1 MINIFIDMDG
11 TICDYKG
18 AYEAEVSESNPYPQ
32 SRVGFFTDL
41 NIFDGAKQAILELDS
56 NSDYKVWFLT
66 RPSYMNLHCYSEKA
80 QWVKTHFGQDWV
92 SRLILCPEKS
102 LVGKSERDILIDDNG
117 DDGQPEFIGTWT
129 RYTGQDW
136 YNYTEWVLCKCY
148 CDDGVY
154 TDIEGYEQLCSRCRG
169 GGKCNN
175 I

>member
-1 MINIFIDMDG
+1 MDG
-11 TICDYKG
+11 TICDYKS

-32 SRVGFFTDL
+32 SRLGFFTDL

-56 NSDYKVWFLT
+56 NANYKVWFLT

-80 QWVKTHFGQDWV
+80 QWIKNEFGQEWV
-92 SRLILCPEKS
+92 TRLILCPEKS

-117 DDGQPEFIGTWT
+117 DDGQPEFIGIWT

-136 YNYTEWVLCKCY
+136 SDYENWIGCQCW
-148 CDDGVY
+148 CQDGVY
-154 TDIEGYEQLCSRCRG
+154 HDEEGFENLCPA
-169 GGKCNN
+169 CNGSGVTTN